1 MNIIILLTSRPT
13 DNLRVL
19 VLLRALMFDVHHSLR
34 YVTLC
39 CVFCSSFTHCNFK
52 EFLCRFNG
60 RSFEVFLKRR
70 KILEQWNISFVCE
83 FQGWTSF
90 SCYFVYFYVIYIT
103 GIVRKYFF
111 WGVTLWINLKGDVFI
126 Y

>member
-52 EFLCRFNG
+52 EFSCRFNG

-70 KILEQWNISFVCE
+70 KILELWKSVLFVSSRGEQVFLAAVYILMYFDTIFMIRIYCSYKVRNCYLGE
-83 FQGWTSF
+83 FLF
-90 SCYFVYFYVIYIT
+90 SGF
-103 GIVRKYFF
+103 
-111 WGVTLWINLKGDVFI
+111 
-126 Y
+126 